1 MTIYLHHYPASLF
14 SEKVRVLLGYLQLD
28 WCSVE
33 TSNIMPRPLLMPLTG
48 GYRKTPTLQIDANV
62 YCDTAVIAHALARHT
77 QDDTLYAPGFVA
89 HRIAEWADS
98 QLFKVAVVL
107 SFRPEAMAGLMS
119 SMSAADMA
127 AFQEDRAKLA
137 DGAPLV
143 TFTPPAALAYIDQYL
158 KQLEAALGAPN
169 ASPFLFGDK
178 PSIADFSV
186 YHCLWFINNNDA
198 NKPLFDGL
206 SATKHWMQTI
216 AAFGHGNVVEKT
228 GEDALATALAN
239 DPVAPPITR
248 APANFVIGAQV
259 SVAPIDYGRIPVTGS
274 LVAWDENEVVLE
286 RETPETGRIM
296 THFPSAGF
304 EVTG

>member
-77 QDDTLYAPGFVA
+77 RDQTLYAPGFAA
-89 HRIAEWADS
+89 HRVAEWADS

-107 SFRPEAMAGLMS
+107 SFRPEAMAGIMS
-119 SMSAADMA
+119 QMSATDMA

-137 DGAPLV
+137 DGAPMV
-143 TFTPPAALAYIDQYL
+143 TFTPPAALAYIGQYL
-158 KQLEAALGAPN
+158 KQLEATLGASN
-169 ASPFLFGDK
+169 ASAFLFGDK

-198 NKPLFDGL
+198 NKSLFDGL
-206 SATKHWMQTI
+206 PAVKDWMQRI
-216 AAFGHGNVVEKT
+216 AAFGHGNVVEKS
-228 GEDALATALAN
+228 GEEALAN
-239 DPVAPPITR
+239 
-248 APANFVIGAQV
+248 
-259 SVAPIDYGRIPVTGS
+259 
-274 LVAWDENEVVLE
+274 
-286 RETPETGRIM
+286 
-296 THFPSAGF
+296 SAGARAGRTPDPRYAAGF
-304 EVTG
+304 QTRRSGVSSTDRLRQNSGHRHVGRVG